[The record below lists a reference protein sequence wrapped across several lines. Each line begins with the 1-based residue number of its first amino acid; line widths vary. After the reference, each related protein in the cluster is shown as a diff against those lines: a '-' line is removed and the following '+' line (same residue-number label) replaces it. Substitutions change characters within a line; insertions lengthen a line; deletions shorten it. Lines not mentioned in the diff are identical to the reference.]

1 MSMSHCLEENNRIWN
16 ICKLNGIFK
25 IILIKIWSAEITAVR
40 IPGLMSSVEQGA
52 GGLRDEDPGGHLRR
66 GEQDQVLRLM
76 ELEVRRGPRRHW
88 KLYW

>member
-1 MSMSHCLEENNRIWN
+1 MIKLYALN
-16 ICKLNGIFK
+16 IYYYHRTEQLR
-25 IILIKIWSAEITAVR
+25 LWSVEITAVR